1 MPAEPPACAN
11 VLASV
16 PLRSTTGTSS
26 SFTLEPQA
34 TRVVATRAV
43 ARTPAQR
50 RPDDGRAN
58 DPSKACIGS
67 AGVRV
72 SFNMGCPL
80 GVVVGVFERKARSPP
95 RGSAW
100 RHGLTQEGTPFRF
113 ANIPLRAGQPVEL
126 RYPNAVRPWQHVLD
140 QLRPGATIGRP
151 AIGDALVELGHAA
164 DRSDAF
170 NFLLSERGP
179 YFVPHTAP
187 DTLEMIGTIRAAGG
201 VPVIAHPLTGFTE
214 EARRKNLPQEH
225 FEQLIAAGL
234 AGFEVFHRDVP
245 ELAREWLLDLAQHH
259 DLIVT
264 GSSDYHGVSGKP
276 NRLGENMTDP
286 EMLERILQQGSG
298 THPRF

>member
-1 MPAEPPACAN
+1 MKIDLHSHSNRSDGKETPTEVFEWAAKAGLE
-11 VLASV
+11 VLALTDHDTTSGWDEAEQVAKRLGMGFLPGIEVTTEAQIAGRSHRISV
-16 PLRSTTGTSS
+16 HMLAYLPNPEDQKLIDGMGGTV
-26 SFTLEPQA
+26 E
-34 TRVVATRAV
+34 TRV
-43 ARTPAQR
+43 
-50 RPDDGRAN
+50 
-58 DPSKACIGS
+58 
-67 AGVRV
+67 
-72 SFNMGCPL
+72 
-80 GVVVGVFERKARSPP
+80 
-95 RGSAW
+95 
-100 RHGLTQEGTPFRF
+100 
-113 ANIPLRAGQPVEL
+113 LRAQQITERLGKDF
-126 RYPNAVRPWQHVLD
+126 NITWQHVLD

-151 AIGDALVELGHAA
+151 AIADALVELGHAA